1 MAYKNLFS
9 EVSKNATAALEDE
22 SIRASVATQLVSG
35 SLGIVGLPG
44 DITNQSTRI
53 SGTGDRST
61 QFGDQGDRAQVNP
74 DTLNK
79 VPRLYGNV
87 TTSGVITDAVKNNAN
102 SLIFCITLSET
113 NADGFDL
120 ANISG
125 GPYGS
130 GIQPG
135 WKMSNVYRDSDKLLF
150 SAVSGDEHD
159 VITLNDLEDNTNVSI
174 SGTNTINVYA
184 WAGNAHA
191 NAQIFPKYNLGSIY
205 RQNAYDIM
213 PGWTSSNTMDD
224 LVFAIVQVNKLES
237 ANANITNYGTFRF
250 DVEPLGKQPTYTIG
264 THQRT
269 MNPAYALWDYLIDD
283 RYGCGLANADID
295 TAAFDDWADYC
306 AENKQW
312 YDGSTV
318 FSSTDRFT
326 ANAFIN
332 TQLIVTENIKEI
344 CKAGMAS
351 FAYNGKTGK
360 FTVYVNRQMTA
371 GEKSSAFHFT
381 DDNIVS
387 GIDYNSSDIFSLF
400 NFSETTFPN
409 YLQQDKKDT
418 LIVSTP
424 TDQLVT
430 NEPSS
435 GMSLSINTTN
445 TRWRS
450 ADIANITLKQS
461 RITNV
466 AKFTGDHSTLQVDVG
481 DFVKITNKQKGWDEK
496 YFRVVRTTEN
506 NLAGSLTVQF
516 TAIEYADTPF
526 DKIIYTDEKNSP
538 FATGVGTEDNYNAN
552 SSLSFYD
559 PYTAFVPHPDKQSV
573 YESAYLVDNP
583 ASGNGNIIALG
594 NGAVVGTE
602 TITNIRALAGILKGD
617 DAGAI
622 SANEPFMLVRTGT
635 LVSSGEPAYNNVHV
649 ELQRTSYYPGYS
661 PAVNSTESI
670 TEAGQFNYNY
680 SLFRLNKVTD
690 GTYVVKVKYDY
701 SDYIP
706 TKSSQTYT
714 SANIVINERTPTGNT
729 IADNYGVGTY
739 LFQTAT
745 MSNTSTIPN
754 YYYDLHT
761 PIQHNFANAIQGDF
775 TVTCA
780 VVPQWNTIPTY
791 AHIAFAPTG
800 NVTFVNTHNNSV
812 KIEQFGVPGFDYT
825 GNVDMEAAGINGV
838 QQVLTGKFSTD
849 PAMYGLDKDWYISRA
864 NVVMQGITYGSG
876 NDISFA
882 NVQYSLAN
890 QDKRH
895 GGTSRVGENTGRSIF
910 YSTVT
915 TVA

>member
-1 MAYKNLFS
+1 MALKDIFTA
-9 EVSKNATAALEDE
+9 VSQNAAAALEDE
-22 SIRASVATQLVSG
+22 SVRAAGSTQLVSG
-35 SLGIVGLPG
+35 ALGVVGLPSS
-44 DITNQSTRI
+44 ISAQSSRI
-53 SGTGDRST
+53 SGTGDIGVQES
-61 QFGDQGDRAQVNP
+61 DQGDRAQVEP
-74 DTLNK
+74 STLNK
-79 VPRLYGNV
+79 VPRIYGNV

-102 SLIFCITLSET
+102 SLIYCLTISET

-120 ANISG
+120 ANIG
-125 GPYGS
+125 GI
-130 GIQPG
+130 IQPG
-135 WKMSNVYRDSDKLLF
+135 WKMSNVYRDNDKLLF
-150 SAVSGDEHD
+150 SAFSGDEHD
-159 VITLNDLEDNTNVSI
+159 VITLNNLEDNTNVSI
-174 SGTNTINVYA
+174 SGTNAISVYA

-191 NAQIFPKYNLGSIY
+191 NAQIFPSYGLSGPDSIY

-213 PGWTSSNTMDD
+213 PGWTSSNTMED
-224 LVFAIVQVNKLES
+224 LVFAIVQVNRLES

-250 DVEPLGKQPTYTIG
+250 DVEPLGKQPTNISG
-264 THQRT
+264 DHQRLY
-269 MNPAYALWDYLIDD
+269 NPAYALWDYLTDD

-295 TAAFDDWADYC
+295 TTAFDDWADYC

-318 FSSTDRFT
+318 FTSTDRFT

-332 TQLIVTENIKEI
+332 PQVVVTENIKEI

-381 DDNIVS
+381 DDNIIS
-387 GIDYNSSDIFSLF
+387 GISYSSSDIFSLF
-400 NFSETTFPN
+400 NFNQTTFPN

-418 LIVSTP
+418 LIVQTP
-424 TDQLVT
+424 TADKIT
-430 NEPSS
+430 NEPTS

-461 RITNV
+461 RITNI

-481 DFVKITNKQKGWDEK
+481 DFVKVTNKQKGWDEK

-506 NLAGSLTVQF
+506 NEAGALSVQF
-516 TAIEYADTPF
+516 TLIEYADTPF

-559 PYTAFVPHPDKQSV
+559 PYTEFVPHPDKQGI

-583 ASGNGNIIALG
+583 ASGNGNIIALS

-622 SANEPFMLVRTGT
+622 DANEPFMLVRTGT
-635 LVSSGEPAYNNVHV
+635 LVSSGEPAYSNVHV
-649 ELQRTSYYPGYS
+649 ELVSHFQYPGFS
-661 PAVNSTESI
+661 PAINSTESI

-680 SLFRLNKVTD
+680 SLFRLNKVTS
-690 GTYVVKVKYDY
+690 GIYKVKVKYDY
-701 SDYIP
+701 KGYIP
-706 TKSSQTYT
+706 TKTSQTYE
-714 SANIVINERTPTGNT
+714 SANITIDERTPTGNT
-729 IADNYGVGTY
+729 IGDNYGFGTY
-739 LFQTAT
+739 VYQTAT

-754 YYYDLHT
+754 YYYNLHT
-761 PIQHNFANAIQGDF
+761 PIQHNFANAVQGDF

-812 KIEQFGVPGFDYT
+812 KVEQFGVSGFDYT